1 MKKTLIPVLTA
12 AAAAALLSG
21 CAYPGVELDTQV
33 QQKQVLGEI
42 YERTETWPFEATV
55 QHAENFCA
63 KRGMGIQP
71 LDQTISWGVEDASGK
86 LTKGA
91 SVWLQ
96 FKCVQAIDP
105 SAEL

>member
-42 YERTETWPFEATV
+42 YERTETWPFEKNPKIGRAHV
-55 QHAENFCA
+55 
-63 KRGMGIQP
+63 
-71 LDQTISWGVEDASGK
+71 
-86 LTKGA
+86 
-91 SVWLQ
+91 
-96 FKCVQAIDP
+96 
-105 SAEL
+105 

>member
-1 MKKTLIPVLTA
+1 MTGVQTC
-12 AAAAALLSG
+12 AL
-21 CAYPGVELDTQV
+21 P
-33 QQKQVLGEI
+33 I
-42 YERTETWPFEATV
+42 YERTETWPFEKNPMRVKEATV

>member
-42 YERTETWPFEATV
+42 YERTETWPFEKNPMRVKEA
-55 QHAENFCA
+55 
-63 KRGMGIQP
+63 
-71 LDQTISWGVEDASGK
+71 ISWGVEDASGK